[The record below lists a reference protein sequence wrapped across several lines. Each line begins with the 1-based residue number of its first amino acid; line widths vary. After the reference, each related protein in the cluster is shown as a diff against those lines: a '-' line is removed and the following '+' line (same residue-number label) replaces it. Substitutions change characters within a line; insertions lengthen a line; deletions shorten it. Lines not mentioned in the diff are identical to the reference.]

1 MWLSRFSAR
10 GVVFRQM
17 QCVTSNTFTYL
28 LGCAKTREAVIIDP
42 VLGNVDRDAAV
53 ALELDLKIVMSLETH
68 VCGFCFVFCSVF
80 LFFCFLNFQMS

>member
-1 MWLSRFSAR
+1 
-10 GVVFRQM
+10 VFRQM

-42 VLGNVDRDAAV
+42 VLGNVDRDVAV

-68 VCGFCFVFCSVF
+68 VCCLLFCLCSVF
-80 LFFCFLNFQMS
+80 FVFFCF